1 MNNRLLLMQHS
12 KARSKLSSKVKE
24 KNSILKWL
32 VALLL
37 VSLCLIAANWQYQ
50 RGVDR
55 HAKNF
60 KIEANT
66 KLATIPLSEVKDFN
80 ANEWRTVT
88 ASGVF
93 DTTHEVL
100 LRNHYSDDGVYG
112 FEYLTLFKSHG
123 KNFWVD
129 RGWVKAGASAAARPE
144 MPSTPSGEVK
154 ITGRIRLNSA
164 LPHGSFFAIPS
175 SGNLVSAWNL
185 RAKVKTESY
194 YIDLIS
200 GDSVTPQ
207 APAELPELSD
217 GPHMAYSLQW
227 LFFAGL
233 ILYGR
238 FLIRR

>member
-1 MNNRLLLMQHS
+1 MSNLSLQMKLT
-12 KARSKLSSKVKE
+12 KARSKLGSKVKE
-24 KNSILKWL
+24 KNSILKSL
-32 VALLL
+32 VTLLL
-37 VSLCLIAANWQYQ
+37 VTLCLIAANWQYQ

-66 KLATIPLSEVKDFN
+66 KLAAIPLAEVKDFN
-80 ANEWRTVT
+80 SNEWRTVT
-88 ASGVF
+88 ASGLF
-93 DTTHEVL
+93 DTSHEVL

-112 FEYLTLFKSHG
+112 FEYLTLFKSQA
-123 KNFWVD
+123 KTFWVD
-129 RGWVKAGASAAARPE
+129 RGWVKAGASAAARPD
-144 MPSTPSGEVK
+144 MPTTPSGEVS

-185 RAKVKTESY
+185 RANVKTESY

-200 GDSVTPQ
+200 GESVTPK

-217 GPHMAYSLQW
+217 GPHMAYALQW

-233 ILYGR
+233 IIYGR